1 MTPDWIVAHAQRQRR
16 HFQWCEAARRW
27 LPQRWHA
34 RAAAAM
40 AREFSPELPE
50 ALKIWSGLRQFTGCS
65 DVDAHRLLAQWYAN
79 QGAFALEL
87 HDYPGLDAGW
97 ARERVH
103 CDERDVLAQLAARG
117 GLVLTYHSHHHNR
130 LGAFLGLSGAKVW
143 GIAATEENSLWK
155 PWTGRWVRLI
165 NGGSE
170 SHFGGGSYLFT
181 DQMRNL
187 LVRSRHALRH
197 HETVVSLCDNASDQA
212 GAVVVDCFGRS
223 LPVATGMIDLALASG
238 APVSFAL
245 FYSDLR
251 GGHRCRLALAPAGAD
266 AAGIARA
273 YIEQLVEWLKPDPY
287 AWQGW
292 TWWHDLPETRP
303 GSAGGVP
310 HSEATA
316 ARYAASQA
324 PPSWKALWLRRLGRA
339 HSALTARQITRE

>member
-1 MTPDWIVAHAQRQRR
+1 MTPDWIVAHARRQQR
-16 HFQWCEAARRW
+16 HFQWCEAAYRW
-27 LPQRWHA
+27 LPERWHA
-34 RAAAAM
+34 RVAAAI

-50 ALKIWSGLRQFTGCS
+50 APKIWRGLQQFTGCS
-65 DVDAHRLLAQWYAN
+65 DVVAHRLLAQWYAN

-87 HDYPGLDAGW
+87 HDYPQLDVAW
-97 ARERVH
+97 ARERVR
-103 CDERDVLAQLAARG
+103 CEERDVLAELVARG

-130 LGAFLGLSGAKVW
+130 LGAFLGLSGTKVW

-181 DQMRNL
+181 DQMRHL

-212 GAVVVDCFGRS
+212 GAVRVDFGGRT
-223 LPVATGMIDLALASG
+223 LPVATGMIDLALALG
-238 APVSFAL
+238 APVTYAL

-251 GGHRCRLALAPAGAD
+251 GGHNCRLALAPGGAN
-266 AAGIARA
+266 AAGIAQA
-273 YIEQLVEWLKPDPY
+273 YIAQLIAWLHRDPY

-292 TWWHDLPETRP
+292 AWWEDLPPTS
-303 GSAGGVP
+303 SAP
-310 HSEATA
+310 ATDPSANSDSEQHF
-316 ARYAASQA
+316 RDSQPVA
-324 PPSWKALWLRRLGRA
+324 SWKVHLLRK
-339 HSALTARQITRE
+339 LTAVQSRLSPDKP